1 MNSYQNRQD
10 RSMGRYQNSCR
21 SCHSQ
26 GSMPANPAR
35 QANHPN
41 QMDSRSTSLCQMN
54 QCQLLTYL
62 NEVSFVVSDM
72 LLYLD
77 THPNDQTALEF
88 CREHISLRSQ
98 ALKEYSSRFGPL
110 TIDTADDNASTSW
123 NWVETPWPW
132 EGRLN

>member
-1 MNSYQNRQD
+1 MNSCQNCQE
-10 RSMGRYQNSCR
+10 RSMGRYPNSCR
-21 SCHSQ
+21 TCHPQ
-26 GSMPANPAR
+26 GNMPATPAR
-35 QANHPN
+35 QANHSN
-41 QMDSRSTSLCQMN
+41 QMDSRRASLCQMN

-77 THPNDQTALEF
+77 THPEDQKALEF

-98 ALKEYSSRFGPL
+98 ALKEYASRFGPL
-110 TIDTADDNASTSW
+110 TIDTADDNASASW
-123 NWVETPWPW
+123 SWVETPWPW